1 MIFNI
6 SIFSAATHQ
15 VSFSIPK
22 HLRFYWTCTDTGL
35 MANKTFRLVHILI
48 YQWCRWWYGKFPMPM
63 IWVEDL
69 FSRIYDQKKLISY
82 FSWESTRKY
91 VRPLSAKRKR
101 FSSCLP
107 KRNRWFSVLPH
118 VHIRQHHIY
127 INFTCEQL

>member
-63 IWVEDL
+63 IWVEDFQGSMIRKNL
-69 FSRIYDQKKLISY
+69 FLIFLENLQENMYVPYLLSVSDFPVVYPKETDDFQFYHTYIYDNITY
-82 FSWESTRKY
+82 
-91 VRPLSAKRKR
+91 
-101 FSSCLP
+101 
-107 KRNRWFSVLPH
+107 
-118 VHIRQHHIY
+118 IY